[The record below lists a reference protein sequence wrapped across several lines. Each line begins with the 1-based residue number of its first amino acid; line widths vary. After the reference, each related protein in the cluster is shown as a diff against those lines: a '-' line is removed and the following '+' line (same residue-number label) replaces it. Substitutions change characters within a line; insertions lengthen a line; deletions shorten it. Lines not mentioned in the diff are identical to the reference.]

1 MKITGIVRPTEY
13 IDGSVYATKPRQMLR
28 SNKVIFVEK
37 NGVFRGMIDRTTG
50 LQITRS
56 KSTLTALDIAKQPK
70 YQTTPDDVVKHVAE
84 KMIKY
89 DTYIIPV
96 SDGNRP
102 VGYVGMSDIIAI
114 LLLDNEL
121 TSKMELGNVMRRY
134 PIFVYSDDSIVKLW
148 NIMEEIK
155 FSGVPVVKET
165 ASRKDRYNK
174 LVGYVSKKDLLNAGN
189 VRKALEGTNNPPK
202 VEKIMNR
209 SPITLN
215 QTDTVSIFVEKMIKH
230 DISRIPIVN
239 EAYGLEGIVGKMDV
253 LKLLIEGN

>member
-1 MKITGIVRPTEY
+1 MKITGIVIPTNY

-28 SNKVIFVEK
+28 SEKVIYVEK

-56 KSTLTALDIAKQPK
+56 KSKLTALDIAKQPK
-70 YQTTPDDVVKHVAE
+70 YQTTPDDVVKHVAD

-96 SDGNRP
+96 SDGTRP
-102 VGYVGMSDIIAI
+102 IGYVGMSDIIAI

-121 TSKMELGNVMRRY
+121 IAKMTIGEVMRNY
-134 PIFVYSDDSIVKLW
+134 PIFVNADDSIVKLW

-155 FSGVPVVKET
+155 FSGVPVVKEVT
-165 ASRKDRYNK
+165 SRKDRYNK

-189 VRKALEGTNNPPK
+189 VRNALEGKSNPPK

-209 SPITLN
+209 SPITLTKN
-215 QTDTVSIFVEKMIKH
+215 DTVTTFVEKMIKH

-239 EAYGLEGIVGKMDV
+239 EAYELEGIIGKMDV
-253 LKLLIEGN
+253 LKLLIEGT